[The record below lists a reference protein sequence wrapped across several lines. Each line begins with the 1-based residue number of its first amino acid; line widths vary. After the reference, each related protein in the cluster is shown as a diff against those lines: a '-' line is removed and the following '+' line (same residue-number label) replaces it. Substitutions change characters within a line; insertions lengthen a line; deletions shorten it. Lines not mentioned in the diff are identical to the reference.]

1 MWIVISSASSST
13 FGAGIKP
20 SVSLFRQTRDT
31 KCSSSVRSLI
41 RVKGMSNIY
50 GCDVC
55 AVESCC
61 SYMTSPG
68 SREALTLGRF
78 RPTLSPHHEPILE
91 INLSDG
97 FSNLLYSA
105 FFFPILTPMSEF
117 FVLQSNKYYCLI
129 FYWTL
134 VMVFQED
141 NFHANPSS
149 IAYHV
154 TRTKHN
160 PLFKNYFEQWF
171 ACKKKPP
178 KCPKYPY

>member
-1 MWIVISSASSST
+1 
-13 FGAGIKP
+13 
-20 SVSLFRQTRDT
+20 
-31 KCSSSVRSLI
+31 
-41 RVKGMSNIY
+41 MSNIY

-105 FFFPILTPMSEF
+105 FFFPILTPMSGF

-141 NFHANPSS
+141 NFHATHPPSC
-149 IAYHV
+149 IA
-154 TRTKHN
+154 
-160 PLFKNYFEQWF
+160 LQEQSTIHF
-171 ACKKKPP
+171 LKIIFYTFLLPISP
-178 KCPKYPY
+178 VS